1 MKMTCKRFLVTGI
14 FLHVISN
21 LVLGLERFSPLQ
33 INTDADAQIAAC
45 HFIKKPEPTP
55 EIIAICG
62 FKGESRLIAVQKN
75 QSKAHVQKD
84 VKCDCLEQVFPYV
97 DRAYHNIPGKLL
109 LKRKHS
115 SSIHNAC
122 FSDLGGGLTT

>member
-1 MKMTCKRFLVTGI
+1 MKMTYKRFLVTGT

-45 HFIKKPEPTP
+45 HFTKKPEPTP

-62 FKGESRLIAVQKN
+62 FKGESCSIALYKN
-75 QSKAHVQKD
+75 QSEAHIQKD
-84 VKCDCLEQVFPYV
+84 VKCDCLEQVFPDV
-97 DRAYHNIPGKLL
+97 DRAYNSIPGKFVRNPSYL
-109 LKRKHS
+109 
-115 SSIHNAC
+115 
-122 FSDLGGGLTT
+122 